1 MARVPEFSPAQIDYF
16 MQAALNEAQQAAQ
29 EGEVPIGAVIVHR
42 NQIIATAHNHREQ
55 DQLATAHAELMAIE
69 KANRQL
75 DTWRLEETA
84 LFVTL
89 EPCVMCAGAIVN
101 ARIPVVY
108 YGADDA
114 KGGATRSL
122 YTLLED
128 ERLNHRAE
136 VHPHIRGD
144 EGGALLQ
151 QFFGEIRAKRKAAKA
166 QQTD

>member
-1 MARVPEFSPAQIDYF
+1 
-16 MQAALNEAQQAAQ
+16 
-29 EGEVPIGAVIVHR
+29 
-42 NQIIATAHNHREQ
+42 
-55 DQLATAHAELMAIE
+55 MAIE